1 MDRYICIHG
10 HFYQPPR
17 ENPWLEAIEL
27 QDSAYPY
34 HDWNERITAECYAPN
49 AASRILDVQ
58 GRIVRIVNNYSSISY
73 NVGPTLLAWLE
84 EHAIDTYRAIIDAD
98 AQSQQRFGGHGSA
111 LAQPYN
117 HMIMPLATPADRTT
131 QMAWGLRDYRR
142 RFQREPEG
150 MWLPETAVDI
160 PTLELLADHGIKF
173 TVLAPHQAARIRR
186 IESNDWHTVD
196 ETSIDT
202 TRPYVQRLRSG
213 KSIAIF
219 FYNTTVSRA
228 VAFEGLLKNG
238 EIFAQRLLSIFGNR
252 GGPQL
257 GHIATDGET
266 YGHHHRHGDMALAY
280 ATYHIE
286 SKGLARLTN
295 YGQYLEMFPPE
306 HEVEIHEMTSWSCAH
321 GVERWR
327 SDCGCNTGGRA
338 GSTQAW
344 RKPLREALDWV
355 RDQIREPYEARAS
368 ELLHNPW
375 AARDDYV
382 DVILGNHSPDV
393 VDGFLERH
401 ARGPLAPEQQTRAL
415 KLLELQ
421 RHAMLMYTSCGW
433 FFHDLA
439 GIETIQVLRYAGR
452 ALQLAR
458 EALGRDLEEGFLR
471 RVDEAI
477 SNDPAEGTGRVIYER
492 YVRAAA
498 VDLEKVA
505 AHYAVSSL
513 YEQPIPEEEVY
524 SYRVTSE
531 RREKLVSGDAQM
543 VLGRAHVFSNVTR
556 ESATTAYALLY
567 FGDHHV
573 HGGYRTS
580 GLPDAYESLVKDLR
594 TPFLDRDFPTV
605 IRRIDGHFPKNTFS
619 FKSLFSDTQRRIL
632 DKILESTLTEAETA
646 YRELYRH
653 HAPLMRFMSD
663 LGLPLPEAFKTT
675 AEYVLNTDLRRTLT
689 RDRLDMQRVRDLLQ
703 EVQSAKVDLDIKG
716 VAFAMERSMERVA
729 RQLLAQPDDET
740 LLGML
745 EALAT
750 TARALSFDVDV
761 WQVQNIYFDLMKQH
775 YPRFRELAAD
785 GDARATQW
793 VGSFTRLGEQ
803 LAISVDQGAA

>member
-58 GRIVRIVNNYSSISY
+58 GRILRIVNNYASISY

-84 EHAIDTYRAIIDAD
+84 EHAPQTYAAIIDAD
-98 AQSQQRFGGHGSA
+98 RQSSLRFSGHGSA

-117 HMIMPLATPADRTT
+117 HMIMPLSNEADKKT
-131 QMAWGLRDYRR
+131 QVVWGLRDFRR
-142 RFQREPEG
+142 RFNREPEG
-150 MWLPETAVDI
+150 MWLPETAVDLA
-160 PTLELLADHGIKF
+160 TLEVLADQGVLY
-173 TVLAPHQAARIRR
+173 TVLAPHQARR
-186 IESNDWHTVD
+186 VRAVGATAWRTVD
-196 ETSIDT
+196 ETQLDT
-202 TRPYVQRLRSG
+202 TRPYVQRLPSG

-219 FYNTTVSRA
+219 FYHSTVSRA

-238 EIFAQRLLSIFGNR
+238 EIFAQRLLSIFASHT
-252 GGPQL
+252 GPQI
-257 GHIATDGET
+257 GQIATDGET

-280 ATYHIE
+280 ALYHIE
-286 SKGLARLTN
+286 AQGLAKLTN
-295 YGQYLEMFPPE
+295 YGEYLALHPPAD
-306 HEVEIHEMTSWSCAH
+306 EVEIHELTSWSCAH

-327 SDCGCNTGGRA
+327 SDCGCRTGGRND
-338 GSTQAW
+338 SSQAW
-344 RKPLREALDWV
+344 RKPLREALDWL
-355 RDQIREPYEARAS
+355 RDEICEVFEARAA
-368 ELLHNPW
+368 ELLKDPW
-375 AARDDYV
+375 TARDDYIDIIDDRSPAAV
-382 DVILGNHSPDV
+382 DA
-393 VDGFLERH
+393 FLQRH
-401 ARGPLAPEQQTRAL
+401 GRHDLAPEEQVRAL

-452 ALQLAR
+452 AIQLSQ
-458 EALGRDLEEGFLR
+458 ETLDRDLEAAFLE
-471 RVDEAI
+471 RVELAR
-477 SNDPAEGTGRVIYER
+477 SNDPAVGSGRTIYEK

-505 AHYAVSSL
+505 AHHAVSSL
-513 YEQPIPEEEVY
+513 YEQQPEQAAVY
-524 SYRVTSE
+524 SYRVTSLD
-531 RREKLVSGDAQM
+531 REKLMAGDAQM
-543 VLGRAHVFSNVTR
+543 VLGRSLVSSNITR
-556 ESATTAYALLY
+556 ESATTTYALLY
-567 FGDHHV
+567 FGDHNV
-573 HGGYRTS
+573 HGGYRTTQS
-580 GLPDAYESLVKDLR
+580 VERYTAMVKDLR
-594 TPFLDRDFPTV
+594 TPFLDRDLPSV
-605 IRRIDGHFPKNTFS
+605 IRRLDAHFLGNTFS

-689 RDRLDMQRVRDLLQ
+689 RERLDMARVRELLQ
-703 EVQSAKVDLDIKG
+703 EVQTAKVELDTKAAG
-716 VAFAMERSMERVA
+716 YAFERALERQA
-729 RQLLAQPDDET
+729 RQLAARPDDAEQ
-740 LLGML
+740 LSNL

-750 TARALSFDVDV
+750 IARTMPFDVDV

-775 YPRFRELAAD
+775 YPKFRDLAAG
-785 GDARATQW
+785 GDVEATQW
-793 VGSFTRLGEQ
+793 IGSFIRLGEQ
-803 LAISVDQGAA
+803 LAVSVDQVAS

>member
-1 MDRYICIHG
+1 MERYICIHG

-58 GRIVRIVNNYSSISY
+58 GRIVRIVNNYASISY

-84 EHAIDTYRAIIDAD
+84 QRSPDTYRGIIDSD

-117 HMIMPLATPADRTT
+117 HMIMPLANAADRRT
-131 QMAWGLRDYRR
+131 QIMWGLRDFRR
-142 RFQREPEG
+142 RFNREPEG
-150 MWLPETAVDI
+150 MWLPETAVDLA
-160 PTLELLADHGIKF
+160 TLEALADHDIKF
-173 TVLAPHQAARIRR
+173 TILAPHQAARVRR
-186 IESNDWHTVD
+186 AGMTEWRSVD
-196 ETSIDT
+196 ETQIDT
-202 TRPYVQRLRSG
+202 TRPYIQQLPSG
-213 KSIAIF
+213 KSIALF
-219 FYNTTVSRA
+219 FYDATVSRA

-238 EIFAQRLLSIFGNR
+238 EHFAQRLLSIFTNQS
-252 GGPQL
+252 GPQL
-257 GHIATDGET
+257 GQIATDGET

-280 ATYHIE
+280 ALYHIE

-295 YGQYLEMFPPE
+295 YAQYLELYPPE
-306 HEVEIHEMTSWSCAH
+306 HEVEIHENTSWSCAH
-321 GVERWR
+321 GVGRWAA
-327 SDCGCNTGGRA
+327 DCGCNTGGRA
-338 GSTQAW
+338 GSNQKW
-344 RKPLREALDWV
+344 RKPLREALDWM
-355 RDQIREPYEARAS
+355 RDQIREPYEARAA
-368 ELLHNPW
+368 ELLHDPW
-375 AARDDYV
+375 AARDDYIN
-382 DVILGNHSPDV
+382 VILDRSPDV
-393 VDGFLERH
+393 VDEFLARH
-401 ARGPLAPEQQTRAL
+401 AHTTLTPEQEVRVL

-458 EALGRDLEEGFLR
+458 ETLGRDLEEGFLKRVELAVSNELTEGDGR
-471 RVDEAI
+471 R
-477 SNDPAEGTGRVIYER
+477 IYDR

-513 YEQPIPEEEVY
+513 YEQQEAEQDVY
-524 SYRVTSE
+524 SYRVRSD

-543 VLGRAHVFSNVTR
+543 VLGRARVSSTVTR
-556 ESATTAYALLY
+556 ETAIATYALLY

-580 GLPDAYESLVKDLR
+580 GAPEAYDVLVKDLR

-605 IRRIDGHFPKNTFS
+605 IRRIDGHFPNNTFS

-663 LGLPLPEAFKTT
+663 LGLPLPEAFTTT
-675 AEYVLNTDLRRTLT
+675 AEYVLNTDLRRTLA
-689 RDRLDMQRVRDLLQ
+689 RERLDMQRVRDLLQ
-703 EVQSAKVDLDIKG
+703 EVQSAKVVLDTKG
-716 VAFAMERSMERVA
+716 VAFAMERAMERVA
-729 RQLLAQPDDET
+729 RQLLARPDDEQ
-740 LLGML
+740 LLGTL
-745 EALAT
+745 EAVAS

-785 GDARATQW
+785 GDGKAMAWIGT
-793 VGSFTRLGEQ
+793 FTRLGEQ
-803 LAISVDQGAA
+803 LAISVDEGAA

>member
-58 GRIVRIVNNYSSISY
+58 GRIVRIVNNYASISY

-84 EHAIDTYRAIIDAD
+84 QYAADTYRGIIEAD

-111 LAQPYN
+111 LGQPYN
-117 HMIMPLATPADRTT
+117 HMIMPLATSEDRRT
-131 QMAWGLRDYRR
+131 QIVWGLRDFRR
-142 RFQREPEG
+142 RFQRDPEG
-150 MWLPETAVDI
+150 MWLPETAVDL
-160 PTLELLADHGIKF
+160 PTLEILADHDIKF
-173 TVLAPHQAARIRR
+173 TVLAPHQAARVRR
-186 IESNDWHTVD
+186 VGSAEWQTVD
-196 ETSIDT
+196 ETQIDT
-202 TRPYVQRLRSG
+202 TRPYLQRLPSG
-213 KSIAIF
+213 KSIALF
-219 FYNTTVSRA
+219 FYQGTVSRG

-238 EIFAQRLLSIFGNR
+238 EIFAQRLLSIFGNQS
-252 GGPQL
+252 GPQL
-257 GHIATDGET
+257 GNIATDGET

-280 ATYHIE
+280 ALYHIE
-286 SKGLARLTN
+286 SKGLAKLTN
-295 YGQYLEMFPPE
+295 YGEYLERFPPE
-306 HEVEIHEMTSWSCAH
+306 YEVDIHENTSWSCAH
-321 GVERWR
+321 GVERWAA
-327 SDCGCNTGGRA
+327 DCGCSTGGRA
-338 GSTQAW
+338 GSTQKW
-344 RKPLREALDWV
+344 RKPLREALDWM
-355 RDQIREPYEARAS
+355 RDQIREPYEARAA

-375 AARDDYV
+375 AARDDYI
-382 DVILGNHSPDV
+382 DVILDHSPDV
-393 VDGFLERH
+393 VDEFLARH
-401 ARGPLAPEQQTRAL
+401 ARATLTIDQQVRVL

-458 EALGRDLEEGFLR
+458 EALGRDLEEGFLE
-471 RVDEAI
+471 RVGLAI
-477 SNDPAEGTGRVIYER
+477 SNDPAEGDGRAIYEQ
-492 YVRAAA
+492 YVRASS

-513 YEQPIPEEEVY
+513 YEQQDIEEEVY
-524 SYRVTSE
+524 SYRVTAD

-543 VLGRAHVFSNVTR
+543 VLGRAHVFSSVTR
-556 ESATTAYALLY
+556 ETATATYALLY

-580 GLPDAYESLVKDLR
+580 GEPDAYEKLVKDMR

-605 IRRIDGHFPKNTFS
+605 IRRIDGHFPNHTFS

-675 AEYVLNTDLRRTLT
+675 AEYVLNTDLRRTLS
-689 RDRLDMQRVRDLLQ
+689 REQLDMQRVADLLL
-703 EVQSAKVDLDIKG
+703 EVQSAKVVLDTKG

-729 RQLLAQPDDET
+729 RLFLAEPNQEQLLVT
-740 LLGML
+740 L

-775 YPRFRELAAD
+775 YPRFRELAAE
-785 GDARATQW
+785 GDARAALW

-803 LAISVDQGAA
+803 LDISVDQGGN

>member
-84 EHAIDTYRAIIDAD
+84 AHAADTYRGIIEAD

-117 HMIMPLATPADRTT
+117 HMIMPLATPADRIT
-131 QMAWGLRDYRR
+131 QIEWGLKDFRR
-142 RFQREPEG
+142 RFGRDPEG
-150 MWLPETAVDI
+150 MWLPETAVDV
-160 PTLELLADHGIKF
+160 PTLEALADSNIKF
-173 TVLAPHQAARIRR
+173 TVLAPHQAARVRR
-186 IESNDWHTVD
+186 IDSNEWRSVD
-196 ETSIDT
+196 ESQIDT

-219 FYNTTVSRA
+219 FYDAVVSRA

-238 EIFAQRLLSIFGNR
+238 EIFAQRLLSIFGNQS
-252 GGPQL
+252 GPQL
-257 GHIATDGET
+257 GNIATDGET

-280 ATYHIE
+280 ALYHIE
-286 SKGLARLTN
+286 SKGLAKLTN

-306 HEVEIHEMTSWSCAH
+306 YEVEVHEQTSWSCAH
-321 GVERWR
+321 GIGRWQT
-327 SDCGCNTGGRA
+327 DCGCNTGGRA
-338 GSTQAW
+338 GSNQKW

-355 RDQIREPYEARAS
+355 RDQIREPYEARAG

-375 AARDDYV
+375 AARDNYI
-382 DVILGNHSPDV
+382 DVILDHSPDV
-393 VDGFLERH
+393 VDEFLTRH
-401 ARGPLAPEQQTRAL
+401 AKRPLTHEQETRVL

-439 GIETIQVLRYAGR
+439 GIETVQVFRYAGR
-452 ALQLAR
+452 AIQLAR
-458 EALGRDLEEGFLR
+458 EALGRDLEEGFLE
-471 RVDEAI
+471 RVQEAL
-477 SNDPAEGTGRVIYER
+477 SNDPTQGDGRKIYDR

-513 YEQPIPEEEVY
+513 YEQQDPEEEVY
-524 SYRVTSE
+524 SYRVSSD

-543 VLGRAHVFSNVTR
+543 VLGRAHVFSTVTR
-556 ESATTAYALLY
+556 ETATATYALLY

-580 GLPDAYESLVKDLR
+580 GPPDAYDVLVKEMR

-605 IRRIDGHFPKNTFS
+605 IRRIDGHFPNHTFS
-619 FKSLFSDTQRRIL
+619 FKSLFTDTQRRIL

-689 RDRLDMQRVRDLLQ
+689 RERLDMQRVRDLIE
-703 EVQSAKVDLDIKG
+703 EVQSAKVELDIKG
-716 VAFAMERSMERVA
+716 VAFALERSMERVA
-729 RQLLAQPDDET
+729 RQLLSQPDDDS
-740 LLGML
+740 LLATL

-750 TARALSFDVDV
+750 TARTLSFEVDV

-775 YPRFRELAAD
+775 YPRFRELAAE
-785 GDARATQW
+785 GDAKATQW
-793 VGSFTRLGEQ
+793 IGSFTRLGEQ

>member
-1 MDRYICIHG
+1 MERYICIHG

-49 AASRILDVQ
+49 AASRILDAH
-58 GRIVRIVNNYSSISY
+58 GRIVRIVNNYSNISF

-84 EHAIDTYRAIIDAD
+84 QHASDTYQAIIDAD
-98 AQSQQRFGGHGSA
+98 QQSQQRFGGHGSA

-117 HMIMPLATPADRTT
+117 HMIMPLASDADRNT
-131 QMAWGLRDYRR
+131 QVEWGLHDFRK
-142 RFQREPEG
+142 RFGREPEG

-160 PTLELLADHGIKF
+160 ATLEILADHGIVF
-173 TVLAPHQAARIRR
+173 TVLAPHQAGRIRAR
-186 IESNDWHTVD
+186 DAADWVAVNEQTLD
-196 ETSIDT
+196 ITQ
-202 TRPYVQRLRSG
+202 PYLHRLPSG
-213 KSIAIF
+213 RSIAVF
-219 FYNTTVSRA
+219 FYDTVVSRA

-238 EIFAQRLLSIFGNR
+238 ETFANRLLGILGNHDR
-252 GGPQL
+252 PQL

-280 ATYHIE
+280 ALHHIE

-295 YGQYLEMFPPE
+295 YGEFLALFPPTQ
-306 HEVEIHEMTSWSCAH
+306 EVEIHENTSWSCAH
-321 GVERWR
+321 GVGRWQT
-327 SDCGCNTGGRA
+327 DCGCHTGGRA
-338 GSTQAW
+338 GANQQW
-344 RKPLREALDWV
+344 RAPLRQALDWL
-355 RDQIREPYEARAS
+355 RDQVAEPFEARAA
-368 ELLHNPW
+368 ELLHDPW
-375 AARDDYV
+375 AARDEYIEPILDRSAERV
-382 DVILGNHSPDV
+382 DD
-393 VDGFLERH
+393 FLLHHRRAELS
-401 ARGPLAPEQQTRAL
+401 ADQQVQVL

-452 ALQLAR
+452 AIQLAR
-458 EALGRDLEEGFLR
+458 EALDRDLESGFLQR
-471 RVDEAI
+471 IEAAE
-477 SNDPAEGTGRVIYER
+477 SNDPQEGNGRQIYEK

-505 AHYAVSSL
+505 AHHAVSSL
-513 YEQPIPEEEVY
+513 YEQQEPDERVY
-524 SYRVTSE
+524 SYRVRSD
-531 RREKLVSGDAQM
+531 RREKLISGDAQM
-543 VLGRAHVFSNVTR
+543 VLGRAYVSSAITR
-556 ESATTAYALLY
+556 ERAITTYALLY

-580 GLPDAYESLVKDLR
+580 GPPDAYDTLVKDLR
-594 TPFLDRDFPTV
+594 GPFLDRDFPTV
-605 IRRIDGHFPKNTFS
+605 IRRLDRHFQQNTFS

-632 DKILESTLTEAETA
+632 DKILESTLNEAEAA

-689 RDRLDMQRVRDLLQ
+689 REPVDMERVRDLLQ
-703 EVQSAKVDLDIKG
+703 EVQAAKVKLDVKG
-716 VAFAMERSMERVA
+716 IGFALERAMGRGA
-729 RQLLAQPDDET
+729 RNLAQTPEDDT
-740 LLGML
+740 LLGTL
-745 EALAT
+745 EALAS
-750 TARALSFDVDV
+750 TARGRAFDVDV
-761 WQVQNIYFDLMKQH
+761 WQVQNIFFDLMKQS
-775 YPRFRELAAD
+775 YPRFRVLAAV
-785 GDARATQW
+785 GDPRAAAW

-803 LAISVDQGAA
+803 LAVSVDAGGN